1 MWRQTTNKRDLNQ
14 WLTIA
19 ESARDN
25 AEALRDNDD
34 LLRALEREGYDTKAE
49 DFIDNNSD
57 FLQELAKIDLV
68 IDENDNADKIG
79 LFCAIVGRGEGFPEA
94 EYRN

>member
-1 MWRQTTNKRDLNQ
+1 
-14 WLTIA
+14 
-19 ESARDN
+19 
-25 AEALRDNDD
+25 
-34 LLRALEREGYDTKAE
+34 
-49 DFIDNNSD
+49 
-57 FLQELAKIDLV
+57 LQELAKIDLV